1 MKNILMNVEMT
12 RAILDGRK
20 TQTRRV
26 IKEKIIKP
34 KDSKFPDVEMY
45 LDSYNNTKNWYW
57 WTQDGRQN
65 LSKCIKAG
73 YQKDEVIWVREPA
86 KVVSEIYYDVVEMEY
101 TADGKKKNFDISRL
115 KIDTEKKNV
124 SNYPEWLY
132 EKRKI
137 PNGCIRE
144 MARIFLKITDVRVE
158 RLQDISNE
166 DCLLEG
172 VYEIND
178 DDCSGK
184 YKVYTIEKPNVQN
197 GMILNDTFNSAY
209 EAFEQ
214 LWNKTA
220 KYGFKWSDNPFVFC
234 YTFEVIKTDK

>member
-158 RLQDISNE
+158 RLQDIGANGIE
-166 DCLLEG
+166 DEG
-172 VYEIND
+172 YHISIAKKIGNCHEGMND
-178 DDCSGK
+178 WW
-184 YKVYTIEKPNVQN
+184 VN
-197 GMILNDTFNSAY
+197 
-209 EAFEQ
+209 

-220 KYGFKWSDNPFVFC
+220 PKGCKVKDNPYVFV
-234 YTFEVIKTDK
+234 YEFERVNRDGSVS